1 MHYRQEKAETSWHGN
16 EITHKDNPAE
26 LWRSLMDAGG
36 MFMPNTVGVLLLFAL
51 VFLAAIL
58 WATHGHTADT
68 DGMGDVTGHPGKD
81 V

>member
-1 MHYRQEKAETSWHGN
+1 
-16 EITHKDNPAE
+16 
-26 LWRSLMDAGG
+26 MDAGG

-81 V
+81 A